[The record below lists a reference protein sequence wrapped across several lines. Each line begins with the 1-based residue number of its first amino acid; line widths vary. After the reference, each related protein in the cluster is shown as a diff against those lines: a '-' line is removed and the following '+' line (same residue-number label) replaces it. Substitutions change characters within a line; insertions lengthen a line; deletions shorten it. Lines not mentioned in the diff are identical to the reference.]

1 MFLLANKIEH
11 IANNI
16 LTSSPI
22 VRKVFGAYSFAR
34 SPGQQ
39 ICSRRSEIRP
49 YAGSFVTDA
58 RPLSNAWKERL
69 GLASRTAPEFYENSR
84 AVLDTPHALAIRT
97 ALDDLGLSGILCV
110 QGVPTIAIVT
120 IEQYDAARVV
130 DIHGALWNQ
139 GLASL
144 LLIIADD
151 SVRAFSLTRT
161 PQEDSGDEFDRRC
174 LITTLEATVDAL
186 EIRNLIFSAE
196 SGRLWRQHPEYF
208 DAKERIDEVLLENLN
223 ASHQALCRTNL
234 SSEAAQALLIQA
246 MFVAYLED
254 RDIITA
260 EYFQAAT
267 RQKADSFSA
276 LLQSK
281 DVKLLKS
288 LFSTLRNDFNG
299 DLFVAPCSFDSP
311 SKAPAVIEAHLD
323 VLAQFRSGREEM
335 ARRQFRFWGY
345 NFRYIPIELVS
356 AVYDRFL
363 GEREEERKAQ
373 GAYYTPMF
381 LADTV
386 VSQVWDLLA
395 VDIKQKGH
403 FLDPACGSGVFLV
416 RSFQRLCENWRA
428 NHNARTIRWDSLLA
442 ILRRVHGWD
451 VNGSAVRVAVF
462 SLYVALLEE
471 VSPPD
476 IRALIKRGKLLPE
489 LWGKNLVCRDFF
501 VDPEQATFFEV
512 IIGNPPWTSRRGS
525 EKASVHWAEKNRLP
539 MPSGEDAWAFV
550 WKALRHLRPDGI
562 VAFLLPA
569 MGFLHN
575 HAANSLAARKQLIA
589 ESTVRRIINFA
600 DLRFQLFDGAIRPA
614 ALIIFESKRVPFV
627 PYRFD
632 YWTPKADLNL
642 QLKRM
647 ITLNSADKIS
657 LSSAIAERDGLAFK
671 HRMWMREP
679 DAKLFSYFA
688 KLPTL
693 GALIKDY
700 GGLKRR
706 GLSVDGQWVIGQG
719 YQPFHGSSEE
729 GSSYSV
735 SKFVGKLPDLP
746 IAAFQRLAQP
756 IDQLI
761 PSFSKRVRRKG
772 FEAGFAAGPRVLIP
786 RGVETRQTRLRA
798 TYTEDALTF
807 QDIIQAVTVPL
818 NEQARGKLLTAI
830 LNSRVAIWFAFHGT
844 ASFGAERP
852 EVKQAELLNLPFPS
866 INDLPEP
873 DKAAD
878 AEKKLIAV
886 IDREIDKSNGLFAFQ
901 QDNDNVLADID
912 RLAYQYFCLSNDET
926 FLIEDTIELIIPAVQ
941 PHQGSYPEFWH
952 PPTEAER
959 RNYATTLLN
968 HVDAWLQSGTPIYAT
983 LEAMNDDLGVLRLS
997 FDRSRSTARYF
1008 EENGLVLQDVLS
1020 RISQHISQP
1029 LSGNFQLIP
1038 DLRVFLGKNLYL
1050 VKPMQKRFWSRSTAL
1065 ADADAIATDLQTA
1078 VDIDHSRSRS

>member
-1 MFLLANKIEH
+1 
-11 IANNI
+11 
-16 LTSSPI
+16 
-22 VRKVFGAYSFAR
+22 
-34 SPGQQ
+34 
-39 ICSRRSEIRP
+39 
-49 YAGSFVTDA
+49 VTDVQ
-58 RPLSNAWKERL
+58 PLSPAWKERL
-69 GLASRTAPEFYENSR
+69 GLASRRAPEFYESAA
-84 AVLDTPHALAIRT
+84 AVVDTPHALAIRS

-110 QGVPTIAIVT
+110 QGVPTIAILT

-144 LLIIADD
+144 LLIVAGDT
-151 SVRAFSLTRT
+151 VRAFSLART
-161 PQEDSGDEFDRRC
+161 PQEDSDDEFDRRC
-174 LITTLEATVDAL
+174 LIATLEATADAL
-186 EIRNLIFSAE
+186 EIRNLIYGAE
-196 SGRLWRQHPEYF
+196 SGRLWRQHAEYF

-223 ASHQALCRTNL
+223 ASHQALCKARL

-246 MFVAYLED
+246 MFIAYLED

-260 EYFQAAT
+260 EYFQVAT
-267 RQKADSFSA
+267 HNKADSFSA
-276 LLQSK
+276 LLETK

-288 LFSTLRNDFNG
+288 LFATLRSDFNG

-311 SKAPAVIEAHLD
+311 SKAPTVIEAHLD
-323 VLAQFRSGREEM
+323 VLASFRSGREEM
-335 ARRQFRFWGY
+335 AKGQFRFWGY

-386 VSQVWDLLA
+386 VSQVWDLLPSA
-395 VDIKQKGH
+395 TKEKGH

-428 NHNARTIRWDSLLA
+428 RHGARTIRWDSLLA

-489 LWGKNLVCRDFF
+489 LWEKNLICRDFF
-501 VDPEQATFFEV
+501 VDPQQTSSFEV
-512 IIGNPPWTSRRGS
+512 IIGNPPWTSRRGPNR
-525 EKASVHWAEKNRLP
+525 ASLRWAEKNKLP

-550 WKALRHLRPDGI
+550 WKALRHLRSEGI

-589 ESTVRRIINFA
+589 ESTIRRVINFA

-614 ALIIFESKRVPFV
+614 ALMILGSKRVPAI

-647 ITLNSADKIS
+647 ITLSSADRIS
-657 LSSAIAERDGLAFK
+657 LSSTVAERDGLAFK
-671 HRMWMREP
+671 HRLWMREP
-679 DAKLFSYFA
+679 DAKLFSYFS

-693 GALIKDY
+693 GALIKDF

-706 GLSVDGQWVIGQG
+706 GLAVEGQWVIGQG
-719 YQPFHGSSEE
+719 YQPFHGSAEE
-729 GSSYSV
+729 GSSYSM

-756 IDQLI
+756 IAHLT
-761 PSFSKRVRRKG
+761 PSPSKRVRRKG
-772 FEAGFAAGPRVLIP
+772 FETGFSGSRILIP
-786 RGVETRQTRLRA
+786 RGVETTQTRLRA
-798 TYTEDALTF
+798 AYTEEALTF
-807 QDIIQAVTVPL
+807 QHIIQAITVPP
-818 NEQARGKLLTAI
+818 NEEGRGKLLTAI

-852 EVKQAELLNLPFPS
+852 EVQQAELLNLPFPA
-866 INDLPEP
+866 IDDLPEP
-873 DKAAD
+873 DRAAD
-878 AEKKLIAV
+878 AAKQLIAL
-886 IDREIDKSNGLFAFQ
+886 IDREIQKAKGAFALE
-901 QDNDNVLADID
+901 QDNDAVLSEID
-912 RLAYQYFCLSNDET
+912 NLAYQYFCLSKDET
-926 FLIEDTIELIIPAVQ
+926 ILIEDTVERIVPAVQ
-941 PHQGSYPEFWH
+941 PHQGNYPELWKA
-952 PPTEAER
+952 PTEAER
-959 RNYATTLLN
+959 RDYASTLLT
-968 HVDAWLQSGTPIYAT
+968 HVESWLQNGTPVYAA
-983 LEAMNDDLGVLRLS
+983 LETMNADLGVLRLS
-997 FDRSRSTARYF
+997 LETSKSTVGYI
-1008 EENGLVLQDVLS
+1008 EENGHVLQDVLS

-1029 LSGNFQLIP
+1029 LDGNFQLLP
-1038 DLRVFLGKNLYL
+1038 DLRVFIGKNLYL
-1050 VKPMQKRFWSRSTAL
+1050 VKPMQRRFWLRSTAL

-1078 VDIDHSRSRS
+1078 VDLDRSRSRA